1 MRSVQICSRRSVS
14 NGMASID
21 RQRNSAAV
29 WHQRLRVDA
38 LVKLAHRLPHQF
50 LTWRLWGAI
59 NCAPTDARHISPRRM
74 ESRRTGLFDVP
85 EIPLL
90 CVGLHHESE
99 QMHPVS
105 PQGCSGGIYDASQLG
120 RRTGV
125 INAATTSFEEDLL
138 LVSKTIMKPLPCK

>member
-1 MRSVQICSRRSVS
+1 
-14 NGMASID
+14 
-21 RQRNSAAV
+21 
-29 WHQRLRVDA
+29 
-38 LVKLAHRLPHQF
+38 
-50 LTWRLWGAI
+50 
-59 NCAPTDARHISPRRM
+59 M

-105 PQGCSGGIYDASQLG
+105 PQGCSGGIYDASPPPKLA
-120 RRTGV
+120 GV

-138 LVSKTIMKPLPCK
+138 LVSKTIMKHLPWKMKNMQFRYTTKPWLARPHMSHQCAVPLPSELSFDRFSRAGKLPIRLMLGSPSTAHISVCCWSACLLF